1 MWMLRSGELLAFP
14 GLSERC
20 AMFGRRTLKFY
31 VGDCELCFAK
41 NGLIGERCQHQ
52 FRYQVLKEAMRPK
65 FAFRL

>member
-41 NGLIGERCQHQ
+41 KWSDRRTMPTSISISGAKRSH
-52 FRYQVLKEAMRPK
+52 AS
-65 FAFRL
+65 